1 MVEFFYTVLYEPLLN
16 ALLFLFKEI
25 PGIDL
30 GVAIILLT
38 ILIRVLLFYPFL
50 SSIKAQKNLQ
60 NIQPKLNEIKKK
72 YANNK
77 EEQSKQLMS
86 FYKTNKV
93 NPFSSCLPLLI
104 QLPILW
110 ALYRVFFNGLN
121 GIDPD
126 TGIIAVEQLEHLYGY
141 LRDFFAT
148 NAIST
153 KFLGFIDLAATK
165 NIYLAV
171 LAGLAQ
177 FFQSRMMYSKKNKN
191 KIPKIKGAKDE
202 KMTEMMS
209 KQMMYFMPLIT
220 VVFGYQFPAGLTLY
234 WLTNT
239 LLMIVQQAVFVRDKK
254 EVTGVIEGE
263 KVEVKK
269 EEQKPEE
276 NKQID
281 NK

>member
-1 MVEFFYTVLYEPLLN
+1 MFAFFHTILYEPMFN
-16 ALLFLFKEI
+16 ALLFLYKEI

-30 GVAIILLT
+30 GIAIILLT
-38 ILIRVLLFYPFL
+38 IAIRIILFWPFL
-50 SSIKAQKNLQ
+50 SSIKAQKGLQ
-60 NIQPKLNEIKKK
+60 EIQPKLNEIKKK
-72 YANNK
+72 YADNK
-77 EEQSKQLMS
+77 EEQSKQLMN
-86 FYKTNKV
+86 FYKENKV

-110 ALYRVFFNGLN
+110 ALYRVFYNGLN
-121 GIDPD
+121 GIDGT
-126 TGIIAVEQLEHLYGY
+126 TGLLSADQLQNLYGY

-165 NIYLAV
+165 NIYLAF

-177 FFQSRMMYSKKNKN
+177 FFQSRMMLAKKA
-191 KIPKIKGAKDE
+191 PKDMPNTKGARDE
-202 KMTEMMS
+202 KMTAMMG

-239 LLMIVQQAVFVRDKK
+239 LLMIIQQALFVRPAKDKDKK
-254 EVTGVIEGE
+254 IIEGTT
-263 KVEVKK
+263 VD
-269 EEQKPEE
+269 KP
-276 NKQID
+276 NKQIS
-281 NK
+281 N